1 MKRIKI
7 ISFTISMIL
16 IIGLSFTFA
25 GCDEFLIEEA
35 IGFGYDVAY
44 AESGSDGGDALYGC
58 DQFSGVLIEENIASL
73 FNSRQELLDFSDEK
87 GLPFFEIKGD
97 DRYHLQK
104 NIYDSEL
111 SQRIRSYDETFFN
124 ENSLLLI
131 FIVFPNVDPAKVD
144 TVYIQ
149 GNELIVEIARPET
162 DSFMDAESHH
172 AFVIECSKN
181 NMENKS
187 AKLSI
192 IRKGATKDYLD
203 ENGKYNW

>member
-1 MKRIKI
+1 MKKIKI
-7 ISFTISMIL
+7 SSMIICSFF
-16 IIGLSFTFA
+16 IIGMLFTFV
-25 GCDEFLIEEA
+25 GCDVFPVGKS
-35 IGFGYDVAY
+35 IGFTYAVAY
-44 AESGSDGGDALYGC
+44 AESGSDGGDVLYGC
-58 DQFSGVLIEENIASL
+58 DQYSGVLIEENIASL